1 MSIYPPEFIQSIY
14 KSGRS
19 TWLGF
24 VIVIFCGII
33 ISVIINRVYGPLTDD
48 RDITNFILILNV
60 CLAAGMLVFGFRIYN
75 IRIREAVNDGR
86 HLPDKLNRYR
96 SAIAILLVVCTFP
109 LFICLFGFLITG
121 NFYIFIVIAM
131 CLGSIFMK
139 APSKSRVISE
149 LQLTTRDEKVLE

>member
-1 MSIYPPEFIQSIY
+1 MSIYPPEFVQSIY
-14 KSGRS
+14 KSFRA

-24 VIVIFCGII
+24 II
-33 ISVIINRVYGPLTDD
+33 IIFTGITVSVIINRIYGPMTAEK
-48 RDITNFILILNV
+48 DIINFILILNV
-60 CLAAGMLVFGFRIYN
+60 CLATGMIIFGFRIYN
-75 IRIREAVNDGR
+75 IRVREAVNEGR

-131 CLGSIFMK
+131 CLGFILFK
-139 APSKSRVISE
+139 APSRSKVVSE
-149 LQLTTRDEKVLE
+149 LQLSARDNKDLG